1 MLRLAKIIEVIIV
14 QCARDLA
21 NSIDYFV
28 HCAHVEMHS
37 TTVMTIEENVS
48 RIIRFMHRGIIT
60 MLLCA
65 LCSYAC
71 SLLRLYFV
79 SVVQLLYRD
88 NVRVFTRI
96 HINRRGRVREIAYQ

>member
-48 RIIRFMHRGIIT
+48 RIIRFMHREIIT

-65 LCSYAC
+65 LCSLAC

-79 SVVQLLYRD
+79 SVVQLL
-88 NVRVFTRI
+88 FETT
-96 HINRRGRVREIAYQ
+96 